1 MQKDRI
7 SEELERMVIHKIEF
21 EKEEC
26 FEEVSKSLVRM
37 MGDSTK
43 IQKEDKEESY
53 VAEKVE
59 RQVSEVMAAYK
70 CGKMNVSVTGVG
82 KEKKPINKKDNRNQA
97 AL

>member
-21 EKEEC
+21 EQEEC

-37 MGDSTK
+37 MGDSMK
-43 IQKEDKEESY
+43 ILKEDKEESH

-59 RQVSEVMAAYK
+59 
-70 CGKMNVSVTGVG
+70 
-82 KEKKPINKKDNRNQA
+82 
-97 AL
+97 